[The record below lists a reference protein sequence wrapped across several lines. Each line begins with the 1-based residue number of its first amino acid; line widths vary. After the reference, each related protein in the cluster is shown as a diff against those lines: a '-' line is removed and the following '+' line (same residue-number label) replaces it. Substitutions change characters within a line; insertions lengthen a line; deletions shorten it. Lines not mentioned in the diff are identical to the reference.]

1 MAYTSV
7 KISANSSDYQSQMKS
22 AAKQMKVLS
31 SEYSVAATKAKL
43 FGSATDSLKAKA
55 ESLTQKI
62 TVQKDIVKMCE
73 EQQEKLTTKLAQQST
88 KHDELKRKI
97 DETKSAYQQ
106 SSEETGKN
114 SEQSKALK
122 AELDKL
128 EQQFKANETAIG
140 RTETALSKQT
150 ANVNSNKVKLMEMES
165 ELENVNNELKNHKF
179 DVFTKACDT
188 AGEKMENFGKKMSIV
203 SGGITAFGGAVGKNA
218 LDTENSLMSMQG
230 QLGLTAE
237 ETENLKT
244 VAQNLYTNG
253 FGESLEDCKGAVVS
267 LIQNIKGAKDMSV
280 EQQQAIAEQM
290 MTMSDLFETENE
302 ELAKTLTTMMNKETI
317 TGGSEQGKR
326 CSNKGER
333 SSKRGRCSS
342 ESM

>member
-267 LIQNIKGAKDMSV
+267 LI
-280 EQQQAIAEQM
+280 
-290 MTMSDLFETENE
+290 
-302 ELAKTLTTMMNKETI
+302 
-317 TGGSEQGKR
+317 
-326 CSNKGER
+326 
-333 SSKRGRCSS
+333 
-342 ESM
+342 